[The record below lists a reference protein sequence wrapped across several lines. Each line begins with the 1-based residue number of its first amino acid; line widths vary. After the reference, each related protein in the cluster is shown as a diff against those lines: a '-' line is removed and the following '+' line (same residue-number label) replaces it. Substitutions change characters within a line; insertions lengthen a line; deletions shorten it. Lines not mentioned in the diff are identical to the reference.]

1 MAFLILMS
9 AKISITDICLHK
21 IRNFDLVVILIY
33 LVSQRR
39 CHLLLIPILIIAL
52 GVSLQRSI
60 GSGDSKL
67 LAIVAFSKC
76 DQVHFYKSL
85 TLILFLA
92 SLISLVYL
100 LKYRTSKTRIP
111 LGPAL
116 SVGLIL

>member
-1 MAFLILMS
+1 MVFLIFMTI
-9 AKISITDICLHK
+9 KIAITDIWIHK
-21 IRNFDLVVILIY
+21 IRNFDLMVILIY
-33 LVSQRR
+33 LLSQRR
-39 CHLLLIPILIIAL
+39 CHLILIPISIIVL
-52 GVSLQRSI
+52 GVSFQRSI

-67 LAIVAFSKC
+67 LAIVAFGKC

-100 LKYRTSKTRIP
+100 LKYRAFKTRIP